1 MVIGLYLRHIKA
13 YEGIN
18 FIPIGYKLDFNFI
31 SYIGKNGIG
40 KSSILEGFDSFFNEK
55 IYNINKNATSGERN
69 KPFFVPIFLI
79 RKSDC
84 IFPANCIKD
93 IDKLNDFFW
102 NIKSL
107 SGSAD
112 IKGFKNIRDDL
123 LKQGIT
129 KEEYY
134 LLMIGEEFISN
145 SSPKISFGTFTIAQ
159 EFLSK
164 ILDNKNINITTSI
177 STEEIQEHKS
187 ELAKKYNKILQ
198 IIKDH
203 YSYIYFPVEL
213 NIENFTKIETTEM
226 QKVFG
231 KKLKKEIESMLSGI
245 KLDGTNGINPR
256 LDNFIKEIQNSLRNN
271 YEYKTGQQRNNK
283 ITKND
288 IVNKIIE
295 VYFQKRILYK
305 NNKKISELSAGE
317 KRQALIDIIS
327 AFLIK
332 TDRDS
337 ATIIAIDEPE
347 NSLHTSV
354 CYEQFDRL
362 NKVSKN
368 CQVFITTHWYG
379 FLPILNEGFGHFLT
393 EKETKTKTEKETK
406 NKKEILFETYDLYD
420 YKARVKNDMQK
431 SKNEIP
437 HDFNLKSINDLVQA
451 IYYSLYC
458 EKPYNW
464 LLVEGVSEKIY
475 FEYFFKDEVKNNL
488 RILPLGGNT
497 KVSEIYEHLELPLKK
512 EDDKLRGKVFC
523 LIDTDK
529 IRHKEYIKDGNKHLK
544 IRRLCNIGN
553 DETRL
558 YTLENSDTTQTD
570 IEQSLNPI
578 IFKETMEK
586 LDKSN
591 KYQINIQKN
600 NGNTSFIDNLKSID
614 LKNYF
619 EENEGSNKIK
629 FAEKYVEISKE
640 KENNEKFIPNWILE
654 IKDFYKK

>member
-1 MVIGLYLRHIKA
+1 MVVGLYLRHIKA

-31 SYIGKNGIG
+31 SYVGKNGIG

-79 RKSDC
+79 KKSDC
-84 IFPANCIKD
+84 IFPAHCIKD

-164 ILDNKNINITTSI
+164 VLDNKNINITTSI
-177 STEEIQEHKS
+177 STEEIQEYKS

-295 VYFQKRILYK
+295 AYFQKRILYK

-337 ATIIAIDEPE
+337 ATIIAIDEP
-347 NSLHTSV
+347 
-354 CYEQFDRL
+354 
-362 NKVSKN
+362 
-368 CQVFITTHWYG
+368 
-379 FLPILNEGFGHFLT
+379 
-393 EKETKTKTEKETK
+393 
-406 NKKEILFETYDLYD
+406 
-420 YKARVKNDMQK
+420 
-431 SKNEIP
+431 
-437 HDFNLKSINDLVQA
+437 
-451 IYYSLYC
+451 
-458 EKPYNW
+458 
-464 LLVEGVSEKIY
+464 
-475 FEYFFKDEVKNNL
+475 
-488 RILPLGGNT
+488 
-497 KVSEIYEHLELPLKK
+497 
-512 EDDKLRGKVFC
+512 
-523 LIDTDK
+523 
-529 IRHKEYIKDGNKHLK
+529 
-544 IRRLCNIGN
+544 
-553 DETRL
+553 
-558 YTLENSDTTQTD
+558 
-570 IEQSLNPI
+570 
-578 IFKETMEK
+578 
-586 LDKSN
+586 
-591 KYQINIQKN
+591 
-600 NGNTSFIDNLKSID
+600 
-614 LKNYF
+614 
-619 EENEGSNKIK
+619 
-629 FAEKYVEISKE
+629 
-640 KENNEKFIPNWILE
+640 
-654 IKDFYKK
+654 